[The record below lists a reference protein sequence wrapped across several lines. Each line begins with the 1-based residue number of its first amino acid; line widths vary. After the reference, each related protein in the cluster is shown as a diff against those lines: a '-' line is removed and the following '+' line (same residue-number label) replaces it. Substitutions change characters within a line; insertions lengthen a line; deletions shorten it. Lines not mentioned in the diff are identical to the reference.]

1 VGCLLLVLV
10 WVLRGTKNNL
20 PPELANCLLGE
31 TGRAHASYLPQIR
44 QALSDKDFI
53 YLRSTGKEAMVRRLR
68 KERRKIVLMYLSN
81 LREDFEK
88 MVRFS
93 RVIAGMSPEVITLQE
108 WERVL
113 LAAKFRWRYQVVR
126 LGLRFGIPL
135 SGELTGLS
143 EIVSGLAARM
153 ETAIAELGERAVLA
167 MRMDSSLNRSG
178 IDTP

>member
-1 VGCLLLVLV
+1 
-10 WVLRGTKNNL
+10 
-20 PPELANCLLGE
+20 
-31 TGRAHASYLPQIR
+31 
-44 QALSDKDFI
+44 
-53 YLRSTGKEAMVRRLR
+53 MVRRLR